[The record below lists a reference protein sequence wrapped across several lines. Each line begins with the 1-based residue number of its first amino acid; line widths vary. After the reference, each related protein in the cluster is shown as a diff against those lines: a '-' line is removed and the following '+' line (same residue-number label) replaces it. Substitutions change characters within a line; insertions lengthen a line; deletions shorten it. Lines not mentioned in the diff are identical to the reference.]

1 MKDRSDRTV
10 FTEEYLLKGR
20 IAVVK
25 PTLLLFDLD
34 GTLSDPGE
42 GITKSVQ
49 YALMKME
56 ISEPDLKKL
65 EGFVGPPLQVSFAE
79 HYSFSEQEVERAV
92 SYYRERFIEKG
103 MFENK
108 LYDGIPDLLNGLK
121 QAGYKIAV
129 ATSKPTVFAEEIL
142 RFFQIDRFFDHIA
155 GSSLDG
161 TGASKTEIIHSVMN
175 HFPEVQKEEIVMIG
189 DRKHD
194 IIGAVNTGIRSIG
207 VTYGYGSKEELEEA
221 RAGVIVLSVQQLR
234 DLLLGHAVSV

>member
-1 MKDRSDRTV
+1 MKP
-10 FTEEYLLKGR
+10 K
-20 IAVVK
+20 
-25 PTLLLFDLD
+25 LLLFDLD

-49 YALMKME
+49 YALLKMGIDE
-56 ISEPDLKKL
+56 TDLKKL

-92 SYYRERFIEKG
+92 SYYRERFKEKG

-108 LYDGIPDLLNGLK
+108 VYDGIPELLSGLK
-121 QAGYKIAV
+121 QVGCKLAV
-129 ATSKPTVFAEEIL
+129 ATSKPSVFAEEIL
-142 RFFQIDRFFDHIA
+142 RFFQIDQFFDLVA

-175 HFPEVQKEEIVMIG
+175 HFPGVKKEDMVMIG

-221 RAGVIVLSVQQLR
+221 QAGVIVSSVQELR
-234 DLLLGHAVSV
+234 GLLLRNTVKL

>member
-1 MKDRSDRTV
+1 MKP
-10 FTEEYLLKGR
+10 
-20 IAVVK
+20 A
-25 PTLLLFDLD
+25 LLLFDLD

-49 YALMKME
+49 YALLKMG
-56 ISEPDLKKL
+56 ISEPHLKKL

-79 HYSFSEQEVERAV
+79 RYSFSEEEVERAV

-108 LYDGIPDLLNGLK
+108 IYDGIPDFLCSLK
-121 QAGYKIAV
+121 KEGYKLAV
-129 ATSKPTVFAEEIL
+129 ATSKPSVFAEEIL
-142 RFFQIDRFFDHIA
+142 RFFQIDRLFDFVA

-161 TGASKTEIIHSVMN
+161 KGASKTEIILSVMN
-175 HFPEVQKEEIVMIG
+175 HFQGVHKEEMVMIG

-221 RAGVIVLSVQQLR
+221 RAELIVSSVEELR
-234 DLLLGHAVSV
+234 GLLLRNTVKL

>member
-1 MKDRSDRTV
+1 M
-10 FTEEYLLKGR
+10 
-20 IAVVK
+20 K

-49 YALMKME
+49 YSLLKMGIDE
-56 ISEPDLKKL
+56 TNLKKL

-92 SYYRERFIEKG
+92 FYYRERFIEKG

-108 LYDGIPDLLNGLK
+108 VYDGIHELLSGLE
-121 QAGYKIAV
+121 QVGYKLAV
-129 ATSKPTVFAEEIL
+129 ATSKPSVFAEEIL
-142 RFFQIDRFFDHIA
+142 RFFQIDQFFDLVA

-175 HFPEVQKEEIVMIG
+175 HFPGVQKEEMVMIG

-194 IIGAVNTGIRSIG
+194 IIGAVNTGIGSIG
-207 VTYGYGSKEELEEA
+207 VTYGYGSREELEEA
-221 RAGVIVLSVQQLR
+221 CPSVLVSSVEGLNRLLLR
-234 DLLLGHAVSV
+234 DTVQL

>member
-1 MKDRSDRTV
+1 MKP
-10 FTEEYLLKGR
+10 
-20 IAVVK
+20 A
-25 PTLLLFDLD
+25 LLLFDLD

-49 YALMKME
+49 YALLKMG

-65 EGFVGPPLQVSFAE
+65 EGFVGPPLQNSFVE
-79 HYSFSEQEVERAV
+79 RYSFSEQEVERAV

-108 LYDGIPDLLNGLK
+108 VYDGIPELLSGLK
-121 QAGYKIAV
+121 KEGYKLAV
-129 ATSKPTVFAEEIL
+129 ATSKPSVFAEEIL
-142 RFFQIDRFFDHIA
+142 KFFQIDRFFDFVA

-161 TGASKTEIIHSVMN
+161 KGASKTEIILSVMN
-175 HFPEVQKEEIVMIG
+175 HFQGVHKEEMVMIG

-207 VTYGYGSKEELEEA
+207 VTYGYGSMEELEEA
-221 RAGVIVLSVQQLR
+221 CPSVLVSSVEELKR
-234 DLLLGHAVSV
+234 LLLKNTVQL

>member
-1 MKDRSDRTV
+1 MKPA
-10 FTEEYLLKGR
+10 L
-20 IAVVK
+20 I
-25 PTLLLFDLD
+25 LFDLD

-49 YALMKME
+49 YALLKMG

-79 HYSFSEQEVERAV
+79 RYSFSEEEVERAV

-103 MFENK
+103 KFENK
-108 LYDGIPDLLNGLK
+108 IYDGIPELLSGLE
-121 QAGYKIAV
+121 QVGYNLAV
-129 ATSKPTVFAEEIL
+129 ATSKPSVFAEEIL
-142 RFFQIDRFFDHIA
+142 KFFQIDRFFDFVA

-161 TGASKTEIIHSVMN
+161 TGASKTEVILSVMK
-175 HFPEVQKEEIVMIG
+175 HFQGVHKEEMVMIG

-221 RAGVIVLSVQQLR
+221 RAELIVSSVEELR
-234 DLLLGHAVSV
+234 RVLFRNPVKL

>member
-1 MKDRSDRTV
+1 MKP
-10 FTEEYLLKGR
+10 
-20 IAVVK
+20 A
-25 PTLLLFDLD
+25 LLLFDLD

-49 YALMKME
+49 YALLKMG

-65 EGFVGPPLQVSFAE
+65 EGFVGPPLQNSFAE
-79 HYSFSEQEVERAV
+79 RYSFSEEEVERAV

-108 LYDGIPDLLNGLK
+108 VYDGIPELLSGLK
-121 QAGYKIAV
+121 QEGYKLAV
-129 ATSKPTVFAEEIL
+129 ATSKPSVFAEEIL
-142 RFFQIDRFFDHIA
+142 RFFQIDRFFDFVA

-161 TGASKTEIIHSVMN
+161 KGASKTEIILSVMN
-175 HFPEVQKEEIVMIG
+175 HFQEAHKEEMVMIG

-207 VTYGYGSKEELEEA
+207 VTYGYGSKEELVEA
-221 RAGVIVLSVQQLR
+221 RADVIVTSVQELR
-234 DLLLGHAVSV
+234 DLTLENARMFPDSMQLF